1 MIRRGIFCLL
11 AVYFASIT
19 ASHADTAAPP
29 AAQPCLEVTLF
40 VTTTCPHCL
49 AAREFM
55 RDLQSRDTR
64 LQVAMLEINQ
74 DQQAKEEFIAFNRKN
89 AIERPGVPTFSICGQ
104 TIIGFEPQQVEN
116 AIYHPRASDPDET
129 VVELPLL
136 GKIELADVGL
146 PLFTIA
152 LGLLDGFNPCA
163 MWVLLFLL
171 SILVHVKSRRRIAL
185 IASTFVLISG
195 LVYFAFM
202 AAWLNA
208 FLFLGYSR
216 LIQVIIGVVAIFI
229 GLIHLKDFFAL
240 HQGISLSIPDSAKP
254 AIYQRVR
261 QVVRSEKTVVAL
273 LGVTLLAVLVNFLE
287 LLCTAGLPALYTQ
300 ILSQQELTTTGY
312 YAYLALYNAAYI
324 VDDGLMVAVAVI
336 TLGPHRLQEK
346 QGRWLKLVSGTIV
359 FILGGL
365 LITAPELLSF

>member
-1 MIRRGIFCLL
+1 MITRGIFCLL
-11 AVYFASIT
+11 VAYFVSIT
-19 ASHADTAAPP
+19 ASYAFAEAPP
-29 AAQPCLEVTLF
+29 AAQPCLDVTVF

-49 AAREFM
+49 AAGEFLG
-55 RDLQSRDTR
+55 DLQSRDAR
-64 LQVAMLEINQ
+64 LQVVMLEINR
-74 DQQAKEEFIAFNRKN
+74 DQKAKEKFIAFNRKN

-104 TIIGFEPQQVEN
+104 TIIGFEPRRVEN
-116 AIYHPRASDPDET
+116 AIYHARTPEPDET
-129 VVELPLL
+129 AVELPLL
-136 GKIELADVGL
+136 GKIELVEVGL
-146 PLFTIA
+146 PLFTVA
-152 LGLLDGFNPCA
+152 LGLIDGFNPCA

-185 IASTFVLISG
+185 IATTFVLISG

-216 LIQVIIGVVAIFI
+216 LIQVIIGIVAIFI

-240 HQGISLSIPDSAKP
+240 HQGISLSISESAKP
-254 AIYQRVR
+254 AIYHRVR

-273 LGVTLLAVLVNFLE
+273 LGVTLLAILVNFLE

-300 ILSQQELTTTGY
+300 ILSQHELSSAGY
-312 YAYLALYNAAYI
+312 YAYLALYNLAYI

-346 QGRWLKLVSGTIV
+346 QGRWLKLISGTIV
-359 FILGGL
+359 FILGVL
-365 LITAPELLSF
+365 LIAAPERLSF